1 MKIKLDNYTFNP
13 VAKTVTF
20 TDYSSIDL
28 SNIIL
33 ITNVTDGTII
43 FNFAAPS
50 LVGTVA
56 GNVLTLN
63 YDTSAMSS
71 TDSLA
76 IYLDDTYT
84 PSSDEAI
91 ALLRRM
97 VKLSEPSATQDSQQR
112 QRVTL
117 DAITTGLALGAVTTV
132 GNIGALGGV
141 DPRFQFIDQAR
152 NAYANGIRANITN
165 S

>member
-1 MKIKLDNYTFNP
+1 MKIKLNNYIFNP

-20 TDYSSIDL
+20 TDYSTLDL
-28 SNIIL
+28 SDIIL
-33 ITNVTDGTII
+33 ITNVTDGTLI
-43 FNFAAPS
+43 FNFASPS

-71 TDSLA
+71 TDRLA

-84 PSSDEAI
+84 PASDEAI

-97 VKLSEPSATQDSQQR
+97 VKLMEPLAVQDVAQR

-132 GNIGALGGV
+132 GNIGGLGGV